1 MASLVAVDTNL
12 LVRLVTNDDPEQAER
27 AAAVVDGGEG
37 FFVPLS
43 VSLEL
48 EWVLRGAYRLGVD
61 QVVRAFEGLLSV
73 RALHFEQ
80 EAMVRKALYRHSQ
93 GLDFADAL
101 HHLAAADCDA
111 LLSFDAQLIAAVRR
125 LGLEPPVQ
133 AP

>member
-1 MASLVAVDTNL
+1 MVSLVAVDTNL
-12 LVRLVTNDDPEQAER
+12 LVRLVTNDDPQQAER
-27 AAAVVDGGEG
+27 AAAAVDAGEG

-43 VSLEL
+43 VTLEL

-61 QVVRAFEGLLSV
+61 QVLRAFEGLLSV
-73 RALHFEQ
+73 RHLHFEQ
-80 EAMVRKALYRHSQ
+80 ETTIRKALHRHRQ

-111 LLSFDAQLIAAVRR
+111 MLSFDARLIAAVRR
-125 LGLEPPVQ
+125 LGLEPAVQ

>member
-1 MASLVAVDTNL
+1 MASLLAVDTNL

-27 AAAVVDGGEG
+27 AAAAVDGGEG

-80 EAMVRKALYRHSQ
+80 EAMVRKALYRHRQ

>member
-12 LVRLVTNDDPEQAER
+12 LVRVVTNDDPEQAER
-27 AAAVVDGGEG
+27 AAAAVDGGEG

-61 QVVRAFEGLLSV
+61 QVVGAFEGLLSV
-73 RALHFEQ
+73 RQLHFEQ
-80 EAMVRKALYRHSQ
+80 ETMVREALHRHRQ

-111 LLSFDAQLIAAVRR
+111 MFSFDMRLIAAVSR
-125 LGLEPPVQ
+125 LGLKPPVQ
-133 AP
+133 TP

>member
-27 AAAVVDGGEG
+27 AAAAVDAGEG

-73 RALHFEQ
+73 RPLHFEQ
-80 EAMVRKALYRHSQ
+80 EAMVREALRRHRQ

-111 LLSFDAQLIAAVRR
+111 MLSFDTRLIAAVRR

>member
-27 AAAVVDGGEG
+27 AAAAVDGGEG

-80 EAMVRKALYRHSQ
+80 EAMVRKALYRHRQ